1 MRRLENGIFAPEDPK
16 QFARE
21 VAQALRQ
28 MKIDGSTTVTARNVC
43 QYNNWR
49 FNSAIACQITN
60 QLRRKLPKATA
71 KAYSLQKVK
80 V

>member
-21 VAQALRQ
+21 VREALRQ
-28 MKIDGSTTVTARNVC
+28 MKIDGSMTVTARGVC

-49 FNSAIACQITN
+49 FNPAIACQISN
-60 QLRRKLPKATA
+60 QLRSRLPKVT
-71 KAYSLQKVK
+71 KSAYSLEKVK